1 MKVSSICKLKC
12 IHFADTSFWIKFFTE
27 CGIPAGEATNYA
39 IIFTDNRI
47 QKDMLIDLT
56 KEYLKDMGITVL
68 GDVIGILK
76 HAKEVHSQ
84 NARDKVLKGSV
95 ADRPVP
101 LVPKRSTAASR
112 TVNHYIGKDP
122 DAAPMNLPI
131 VPKLSREL
139 SARLGESPR
148 SESPKD
154 MSNVVK
160 IPVSTR
166 LQEEVPVPK
175 SRRVLPEHEGRYK
188 IKMPSGTTAKTQKIL
203 EQGLPAG
210 RRKSNVFERLGEE
223 SPNPTSA
230 KTSPISPSVFNRLGG
245 KSAVK
250 RPATSTS
257 VETDPDPGE
266 PPLEYAGVLK
276 SSPTPVKKTKV
287 TITNNKKYASLGKIT
302 ISNKTVTSA
311 TGKIMEKTVTTK
323 KLLVAKKPVVVKPSP
338 MSSSAAMDMAS
349 SGTSIRQRLGKKVS
363 LPVVSSTTDDGE
375 SPAVRTGIAKK
386 GKGQKSEVS
395 SSNGVFSRLGKA
407 V

>member
-1 MKVSSICKLKC
+1 
-12 IHFADTSFWIKFFTE
+12 
-27 CGIPAGEATNYA
+27 
-39 IIFTDNRI
+39 
-47 QKDMLIDLT
+47 MLIDLN

-188 IKMPSGTTAKTQKIL
+188 ITMPSGTTAKTQKIL
-203 EQGLPAG
+203 QQGLPAG
-210 RRKSNVFERLGEE
+210 RIKSNVFERLGEE
-223 SPNPTSA
+223 SPNSTSA

-245 KSAVK
+245 KTAVK

-257 VETDPDPGE
+257 VEADPDE

-323 KLLVAKKPVVVKPSP
+323 KLLVTKKPVVVNPSP
-338 MSSSAAMDMAS
+338 MSSSAAMDMADG
-349 SGTSIRQRLGKKVS
+349 GTNIRQRLGKKVS
-363 LPVVSSTTDDGE
+363 LSVVSSTTDDGE
-375 SPAVRTGIAKK
+375 SPTVRTGITKK